1 MKENNYLIHNF
12 LSWLLKIAYFAA
24 ILALLK
30 VKFANLDYDSEAGSQ
45 NVAAKCIGFLIFML
59 WIKSKALNRKT
70 FRERPCFQV
79 C

>member
-30 VKFANLDYDSEAGSQ
+30 MKFANLDYDSESGTQ
-45 NVAAKCIGFLIFML
+45 NVATKCIGFLIFMP
-59 WIKSKALNRKT
+59 WFKTKALNRKT
-70 FRERPCFQV
+70 FREGLCFQI